1 MWTFRDEAWTP
12 ERAVQV
18 SIARD
23 LVNQHLKTA
32 LRDDARGIYN
42 LRFNSKLNDQSNRIE
57 TELFFSTSP
66 ERADEMI
73 ALAKRALIQADRKI
87 EEAAVKDKKL
97 AFIRAER
104 SRQNDFLTLQRRLQL
119 SYLHFNSPVYLS
131 RAQALDK
138 AITTNNIQEMA
149 ARLYSP
155 ENLVVYTVLPE
166 ERH

>member
-1 MWTFRDEAWTP
+1 M
-12 ERAVQV
+12 QV
-18 SIARD
+18 SITRD
-23 LVNQHLKTA
+23 LVNQHLKA
-32 LRDDARGIYN
+32 VLRDDARGIYN

-73 ALAKRALIQADRKI
+73 ALAKRALIQAGRKI
-87 EEAAVKDKKL
+87 EEAAVKDKKMT
-97 AFIRAER
+97 FIRAEG
-104 SRQNDFLTLQRRLQL
+104 SRQNDFLTLQHRLQL
-119 SYLHFNSPVYLS
+119 SYLHFDSPVYLS